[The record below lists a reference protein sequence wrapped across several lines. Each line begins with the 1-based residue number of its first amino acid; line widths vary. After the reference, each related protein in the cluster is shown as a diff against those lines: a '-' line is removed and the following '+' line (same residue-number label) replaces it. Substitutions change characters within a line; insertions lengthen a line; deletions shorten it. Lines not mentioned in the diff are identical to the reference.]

1 MTDFVVDAS
10 VWVAYWLRR
19 PLQYP
24 IAFQFV
30 QELRLGEHSCH
41 LPNLSLVEVCA
52 SVLREVPKPTQSL
65 ALCTQVR
72 QTFAEWEDA
81 HLVQFY
87 ELTRYRATN
96 AIELNVPMP
105 LHLKGADSIYA
116 ALSHELGMP
125 LKTFDTEIQQRYA
138 NATP

>member
-1 MTDFVVDAS
+1 MAEFVVDAS

-24 IAFQFV
+24 IALQFV

-41 LPNLSLVEVCA
+41 LPNLALVEVCA
-52 SVLREVPKPTQSL
+52 SVLREIPRPSQSL
-65 ALCTQVR
+65 ALYTQVR
-72 QTFAEWEDA
+72 QTFAEWENA
-81 HLVQFY
+81 RLVQFY
-87 ELTRYRATN
+87 ELTRPHATN
-96 AIELNVPMP
+96 AIELNAPMP
-105 LHLKGADSIYA
+105 RHLRGADSVYA
-116 ALSHELGMP
+116 ALFQELGMP

>member
-1 MTDFVVDAS
+1 MTDVVVDAS

-30 QELRLGEHSCH
+30 QELRVGEHSCH
-41 LPNLSLVEVCA
+41 LPNLALVEVCA
-52 SVLREVPKPTQSL
+52 SVLREVPRPTQSL
-65 ALCTQVR
+65 ALYTRVR
-72 QTFAEWEDA
+72 QTFAEWENA

-87 ELTRYRATN
+87 ELTRSRATN
-96 AIELNVPMP
+96 AIELNAPMP
-105 LHLKGADSIYA
+105 RHLKGADSVYA
-116 ALSHELGMP
+116 SLSQELGIP
-125 LKTFDTEIQQRYA
+125 LKTFDTEIQQRYP